1 MRIRTSREEGL
12 LAWMAGN
19 HVAANLLMLL
29 FVLGGLI
36 SATMITQEVFPEYD
50 LDIVTVS
57 VHYPGAS
64 PEEVE
69 EGIVLAME
77 EEIRALE
84 NVERVTAV
92 AREGSASISVELL
105 AGVDP
110 NKSLQDI
117 KNSVDR
123 ITSLP
128 DEVERPLVS
137 LKTRRREVLRLAL
150 YGDLDERTLFDL
162 GETIREELIDLPEV
176 TQVELNGVRDPE
188 LAIEVSQ
195 HFLRAHNLTLRDV
208 ADTVRQGAVDVPAG
222 GIKTPAGEILLRTI
236 ERRELASEFS
246 DLALVSLEDGT
257 ELTLGEVADIQE
269 GFEESDREAYYNGK
283 RAVLI
288 YVYRT
293 GDQTP
298 VEISQAVHAYME
310 ELAPTLPPTVALTA
324 YRDRSELYQD
334 RMELLLTNGVIGL
347 CLVLLTL
354 GLFLEPRLAFWVS
367 MGIPISIIGSFLILF
382 FAGGSINMVSMFAF
396 IITLGIVVD
405 DAVVVG
411 ENIFY
416 KRQAGLA
423 PLQAAVEGVREM
435 SAPVLIAVATNIIA
449 FLPLLFVSGSTGR
462 FFAILPAVV
471 ISVFLISLLECLYV
485 LPAHLSYRKRQ
496 RTGGVFQFLEQV
508 PRFCGRRLD
517 RFVKGP
523 FAGGLR
529 LVLAFR
535 YLVAAISLAI
545 LLIAYSYWDS
555 GWIDFSFRPNIQ
567 TDSVDAEIELP
578 YGVSME
584 EVREVARRVE
594 EGGMRVVEENGG
606 REILV
611 GMRTDIGRR
620 GSNTAEISITLVP
633 QNQRR
638 ITTREFSV
646 QWRKEVGEIA
656 GLEKLFFDYLV
667 GPGGSAAINVELSHP
682 DPQTLE
688 MAAAELAVAIS
699 QYSGVTDINDGF
711 ARGKPQVDFKILPE
725 GRSLGL
731 TAKDLGGQIRHAFY
745 GAEALRQQQGRH
757 EVKVVVR
764 LPEAERRS
772 LFHLERLLIRTPDGG
787 EIPLDQAA
795 RMIRSRAYTEINRV
809 DGRRVLNVTANV
821 VAGKA
826 NENKILAA
834 LQSDFLPR
842 LLAEYGGLSYSYQGR
857 QREKREA
864 LHDLFLGIGFTLPA
878 IFSLLAILFRSYAQA
893 LLVMLSIPFGL
904 VSALLGH
911 IIMGFQLSVISI
923 FGMIA
928 LCGVVINGG
937 LVFMVT
943 ANRYREKGLAVAEA
957 AFQASVRRFR
967 PIILTSLTTFF
978 GLAPM
983 IFEQSVQARFLVP
996 MAISLGYGIL
1006 FTTMIILFLMPA
1018 LYVIYFDIRG
1028 VTKGREC
1035 GQEGGNSY

>member
-1 MRIRTSREEGL
+1 MRINPPQEQGL

-19 HVAANLLMLL
+19 SVAANLLMLI
-29 FVLGGLI
+29 FVVGGLI
-36 SATMITQEVFPEYD
+36 SATMITQEVFPSYD

-57 VHYPGAS
+57 VGYPGAS

-69 EGIVLAME
+69 EGIILAME

-92 AREGSASISVELL
+92 AREGRASISVELL
-105 AGVDP
+105 SGADP

-128 DEVERPLVS
+128 DDVERPLVS

-176 TQVELNGVRDPE
+176 TQVDLNGVRDPE

-195 HFLRAHNLTLRDV
+195 DVLRAHNLTLEDV
-208 ADTVRQGAVDVPAG
+208 ADTVKKRAVDVPAG
-222 GIKTPAGEILLRTI
+222 GIKTPGGEILLRTI

-246 DLALVSLEDGT
+246 NLALVSLEDGT
-257 ELTLGEVADIQE
+257 ELTLGTVADIKK

-283 RAVLI
+283 RAALL

-298 VEISQAVHAYME
+298 VEISRAVHAYME
-310 ELAPTLPPTVALTA
+310 ELAPTLPSTVSLTA

-334 RMELLLTNGVIGL
+334 RMELLLSNGALGL
-347 CLVLLTL
+347 CLVLLIL

-382 FAGGSINMVSMFAF
+382 SAGGSINMVSMFAF

-416 KRQAGLA
+416 KRQLGLK

-471 ISVFLISLLECLYV
+471 ISVFLISLVECLYV
-485 LPAHLSYRKRQ
+485 LPAHLSYRKRE
-496 RTGGVFQFLEQV
+496 RKGRVFQFLERI
-508 PRFCGRRLD
+508 PHFCGYWLD
-517 RFVKGP
+517 RFVNGP
-523 FAGGLR
+523 FARMLR
-529 LVLAFR
+529 LVLSSR
-535 YLVAAISLAI
+535 YLVAAVSLAV
-545 LLIAYSYWDS
+545 LLMAYSYWDS
-555 GWIDFSFRPNIQ
+555 GWINFSFRPNIQ
-567 TDSVDAEIELP
+567 TDSIDAEIELP
-578 YGVSME
+578 YGVSMD
-584 EVREVARRVE
+584 EVKEIARRVE
-594 EGGMRVVEENGG
+594 EGGMRAVEGNGG
-606 REILV
+606 RDILV
-611 GMRTDIGRR
+611 GMRTDIGRN
-620 GSNTAEISITLVP
+620 GSNTAEVSITLVP

-667 GPGGSAAINVELSHP
+667 GPGGSAAINVELTHP

-688 MAAAELAVAIS
+688 LAAADLALAIS
-699 QYSGVTDINDGF
+699 QYNGVTDINDGF
-711 ARGKPQVDFKILPE
+711 ARGKPQYDFKMLPE
-725 GRSLGL
+725 GQSLGL
-731 TAKDLGGQIRHAFY
+731 TAKDLGSQIRHAFY

-772 LFHLERLLIRTPDGG
+772 LFHLEQMLIRTPDGG
-787 EIPLDQAA
+787 EIPLDRAA
-795 RMIRSRAYTEINRV
+795 RMIQSRAYTEINRV
-809 DGRRVLNVTANV
+809 DGKRVLNVTANV

-826 NENKILAA
+826 NENKILAS
-834 LQSDFLPR
+834 LKSDFLPQ
-842 LLAEYGGLSYSYQGR
+842 LLADYSGLSYSFQGR

-864 LHDLFLGIGFTLPA
+864 VHDLLFGICFSLPA
-878 IFSLLAILFRSYAQA
+878 IFCLLAILFRSYGQA
-893 LLVMLSIPFGL
+893 LLVMISIPFGL

-911 IIMGFQLSVISI
+911 IIMGYNLSIISI

-943 ANRYREKGLAVAEA
+943 ANRYRDEGAVVAEA
-957 AFQASVRRFR
+957 AFRASVRRFR
-967 PIILTSLTTFF
+967 PIMLTSLTTFF

-1006 FTTMIILFLMPA
+1006 FTTVIILFLMPA
-1018 LYVIYFDIRG
+1018 LYVIYYDVRTLAG
-1028 VTKGREC
+1028 GEKE
-1035 GQEGGNSY
+1035 QER

>member
-1 MRIRTSREEGL
+1 MRITSSWNQGL

-19 HVAANLLMLL
+19 RVAANLLMLI
-29 FVLGGLI
+29 FIIGGLI
-36 SATMITQEVFPEYD
+36 SVTMITQEVFPSYD
-50 LDIVTVS
+50 LDIVDVS
-57 VHYPGAS
+57 VRYPGAS

-69 EGIVLAME
+69 EGIILAME

-92 AREGSASISVELL
+92 AWEGSASITVELL
-105 AGVDP
+105 AGADP

-128 DEVERPLVS
+128 DDVERPLVS
-137 LKTRRREVLRLAL
+137 LQTRRREVLRLAL
-150 YGDLDERTLFDL
+150 YGDLDERTLFDRA
-162 GETIREELIDLPEV
+162 ETIRDELINLPEV

-188 LAIEVSQ
+188 LAIEVPQ
-195 HFLRAHNLTLRDV
+195 NVLRAHDLTLEDV
-208 ADTVRQGAVDVPAG
+208 AAIVKSRAVDVPAG
-222 GIKTPAGEILLRTI
+222 GIKTPGGEVLLRTT

-246 DLALVSLEDGT
+246 NLALVSLEDGT
-257 ELTLGEVADIQE
+257 ELTLGEVADIHE

-283 RAVLI
+283 RAVFL

-293 GDQTP
+293 GEQTP
-298 VEISQAVHAYME
+298 LEISRAVRAYIE
-310 ELAPTLPPTVALTA
+310 ELAPTLPSTLNLVA

-334 RMELLLTNGVIGL
+334 RLELLLTNGVLGL

-354 GLFLEPRLAFWVS
+354 GLLLEPRLAFWVS

-416 KRQAGLA
+416 KRQLGIA
-423 PLQAAVEGVREM
+423 PLQAAVEGAREM
-435 SAPVLIAVATNIIA
+435 SAPVFIAVATNIIA

-471 ISVFLISLLECLYV
+471 ISVFLISLVECLYV
-485 LPAHLSYRKRQ
+485 LPAHLSYRKKR
-496 RTGGVFQFLEQV
+496 RTGRVFQFLERV
-508 PRFCGRRLD
+508 PLFCGRWLD

-523 FAGGLR
+523 FSRGLH
-529 LVLAFR
+529 LVLSFR
-535 YLVAAISLAI
+535 YLVATIALAV
-545 LLIAYSYWDS
+545 LVMAYSYWDS
-555 GWIDFSFRPNIQ
+555 GWINFSFRPNIQ

-584 EVREVARRVE
+584 EVKEIARRVE
-594 EGGMRVVEENGG
+594 EGGMRTVEANGG
-606 REILV
+606 RDILV
-611 GMRTDIGRR
+611 GMRTDIGRS

-667 GPGGSAAINVELSHP
+667 GPGGSAAINVELTHP

-688 MAAAELAVAIS
+688 LAATDLAVAIS
-699 QYSGVTDINDGF
+699 QYDGVTDINDGF
-711 ARGKPQVDFKILPE
+711 ARGKPQYDFKMLPD

-731 TAKDLGGQIRHAFY
+731 TAKELGSQIRHAFY

-764 LPEAERRS
+764 LPEAERSS
-772 LFHLERLLIRTPDGG
+772 LFHLEQLLIRTPDGG
-787 EIPLDQAA
+787 EVPLSRAA
-795 RMIRSRAYTEINRV
+795 KMTQNRAYTEINRV
-809 DGRRVLNVTANV
+809 DGKRVLNVTANV

-826 NENKILAA
+826 NENKILASLKA
-834 LQSDFLPR
+834 DFLPQ
-842 LLAEYGGLSYSYQGR
+842 LLASYSGLSYSFQGR
-857 QREKREA
+857 QRETREA
-864 LHDLFLGIGFTLPA
+864 VHDLLFGIGFSLPA
-878 IFSLLAILFRSYAQA
+878 IFCLLAILFRSYGHA
-893 LLVMLSIPFGL
+893 LLVM
-904 VSALLGH
+904 
-911 IIMGFQLSVISI
+911 
-923 FGMIA
+923 
-928 LCGVVINGG
+928 
-937 LVFMVT
+937 
-943 ANRYREKGLAVAEA
+943 
-957 AFQASVRRFR
+957 
-967 PIILTSLTTFF
+967 
-978 GLAPM
+978 
-983 IFEQSVQARFLVP
+983 
-996 MAISLGYGIL
+996 
-1006 FTTMIILFLMPA
+1006 
-1018 LYVIYFDIRG
+1018 
-1028 VTKGREC
+1028 
-1035 GQEGGNSY
+1035 